1 MGSHERQGVTPLV
14 AQVRVRLSRTPRV
27 GLSTS
32 RLASPA
38 ASPDKTRVR
47 RGRGRRLKT
56 SFVSLTLSSPLRLRA
71 LISCVAR

>member
-38 ASPDKTRVR
+38 ASPNKTRVR

-56 SFVSLTLSSPLRLRA
+56 SFVSLTEPPLRLRA

>member
-71 LISCVAR
+71 LISRVAR

>member
-27 GLSTS
+27 GLSTT

-71 LISCVAR
+71 LISRVAR